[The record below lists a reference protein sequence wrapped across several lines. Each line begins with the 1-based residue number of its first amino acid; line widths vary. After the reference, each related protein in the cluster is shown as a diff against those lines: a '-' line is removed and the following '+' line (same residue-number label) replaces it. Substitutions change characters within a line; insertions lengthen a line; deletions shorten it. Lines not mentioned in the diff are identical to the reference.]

1 MGTVAERP
9 DVDWLTSYV
18 LGVAFSIPSDAA
30 ACAQILAV
38 TSDRRA
44 LAEARARLGAG
55 NTTDASTRQ
64 RAGQLLSR
72 AVRMVDATTEG
83 GGPQAAA
90 QHA

>member
-1 MGTVAERP
+1 MGRVATRR
-9 DVDWLTSYV
+9 DVDWLTAYV

-38 TSDRRA
+38 TSDRRS

-55 NTTDASTRQ
+55 NVTDASTRQ

-72 AVRMVDATTEG
+72 AVRMVDAAGEG
-83 GGPQAAA
+83 DGPLAA
-90 QHA
+90 QLP

>member
-1 MGTVAERP
+1 MGKVATRR
-9 DVDWLTSYV
+9 DVDWLTAYV

-38 TSDRRA
+38 TSDRRT
-44 LAEARARLGAG
+44 LTEARARLGAG
-55 NTTDASTRQ
+55 NVTDASTRQ

-72 AVRMVDATTEG
+72 AVRMVDAATEG
-83 GGPQAAA
+83 DGPLTA

>member
-1 MGTVAERP
+1 MGKVATRR
-9 DVDWLTSYV
+9 DVDWLTAYV

-38 TSDRRA
+38 TSDRRT

-55 NTTDASTRQ
+55 NVTDASTRQ

-72 AVRMVDATTEG
+72 AVRMVDATAEDD
-83 GGPQAAA
+83 GPLAA

>member
-1 MGTVAERP
+1 MGRVATRR
-9 DVDWLTSYV
+9 DVDWLTAYV

-38 TSDRRA
+38 TSDRSA
-44 LAEARARLGAG
+44 LTEARARLGAG
-55 NTTDASTRQ
+55 HVTDASTRQ

-72 AVRMVDATTEG
+72 AVRMVDAAAEG
-83 GGPQAAA
+83 DGPLAA